1 MRRAFGQPPPSLWRA
16 GQAVDGQVMS
26 SGSGSDAGTDIVLG
40 PLDAPLPDSSIAAIM
55 SYSRT
60 ASALASAG
68 SFGKPR
74 VPKTL
79 NEQLRI

>member
-1 MRRAFGQPPPSLWRA
+1 MRRAFGEPRQSLWRA
-16 GQAVDGQVMS
+16 GQAVVAQVMS
-26 SGSGSDAGTDIVLG
+26 NGSGSDARTDIVLG
-40 PLDAPLPDSSIAAIM
+40 PLDAPLPDSCIAAIT

-74 VPKTL
+74 FPKTL